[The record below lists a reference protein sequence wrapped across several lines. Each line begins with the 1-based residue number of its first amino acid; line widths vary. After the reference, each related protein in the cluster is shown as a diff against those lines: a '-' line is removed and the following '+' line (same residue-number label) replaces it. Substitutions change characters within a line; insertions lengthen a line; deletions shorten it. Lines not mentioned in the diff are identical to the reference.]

1 MLEINGEKKQGGMEH
16 ISSDAEKTNSLPLPA
31 PPPAPAHTKLNICIN
46 GSVQLGVYTFIG
58 ASVHK
63 PYPGS
68 EISAVITAAIG
79 IIPG

>member
-1 MLEINGEKKQGGMEH
+1 MEH
-16 ISSDAEKTNSLPLPA
+16 ISSDAEVTDSLPL
-31 PPPAPAHTKLNICIN
+31 PAPAHTKLNICIN